1 MNKSKFITTG
11 GYPLKAER
19 LQEQQTAYQIFN
31 SFGSLAGNLT
41 IISGC
46 ETIGTTVQNGFVF
59 IDGELLEFRGAVA
72 TSTSR
77 VIIIEESVNR
87 GFENGII
94 KEVYTIRYATFGTS
108 ETSWLW
114 TDFKRPFE
122 TKNIPGNLVTQLEK
136 VDSKEDKTIVAA
148 LIARIEALEA
158 RTSPQIKA
166 ESGFAEVTNRTS
178 NGDYSTDYNQN
189 RLYVFP
195 PAGYSMSHLQ
205 GFISSIGG
213 IRFAG
218 DVNENDTLWCRHR
231 VEFDRVTII
240 CAASEQRY
248 QAQVNYLGIWIK

>member
-94 KEVYTIRYATFGTS
+94 KEVYTIRYATFGTN

-114 TDFKRPFE
+114 TDFKRSFE
-122 TKNIPGNLVTQLEK
+122 TKNIPANLVTQLEK
-136 VDSKEDKTIVAA
+136 VDTKEDKTIVAA
-148 LIARIEALEA
+148 LIERIEALEA
-158 RTSPQIKA
+158 RTSPLIKVI
-166 ESGFAEVTNRTS
+166 SGEAAVSATAQGYNSS
-178 NGDYSTDYNQN
+178 NFTKN
-189 RLYVFP
+189 YVYVYP
-195 PAGYSMSHLQ
+195 PAGYTMSNLS
-205 GFISSIGG
+205 GFISSLAEIN
-213 IRFAG
+213 FSG
-218 DVNENDTLWCRHR
+218 DVNGDDTLWCKHS
-231 VEFDRVTII
+231 VGSDRITVI
-240 CAASEQRY
+240 CSNSETRSASR
-248 QAQVNYLGIWIK
+248 VNYLAVWIK